1 MIVINIGE
9 PRREPRWPRGRTF
22 ERSTRAPVCEGP
34 SKLLVKQ
41 RQRIAS
47 EPTATVVARLSLGVG
62 LARPHFAGVSSAA
75 IFLLAE
81 TTASRS
87 TCSRVTFFVAYM
99 YPTITAETTE

>member
-1 MIVINIGE
+1 MTVFEILASKTTVTFSSTSATEFLHDVISND
-9 PRREPRWPRGRTF
+9 GRTV
-22 ERSTRAPVCEGP
+22 ALP
-34 SKLLVKQ
+34 L
-41 RQRIAS
+41 
-47 EPTATVVARLSLGVG
+47 VARRSLGVG